1 MRHLQQPFTR
11 WYNRTRS
18 KQRRGPLW
26 ANRFRNTLLQPGLAV
41 WDCWKYLI
49 MNPARANIVR
59 EPADYRF
66 GSYGIWSAAGR
77 HAFHTAV
84 VRQVLPWLSG
94 LLSVED
100 MGEVRTELRKDIA
113 HVTAIEAGHPTEA
126 VKTAI
131 AVAGQPEPLSTRID
145 RRVRYWV
152 DGLVIGSDL
161 FVLNT
166 VANARIRFCRERRR
180 LTRAVGPDREPLP
193 LCAFKQLRTF
203 LL

>member
-41 WDCWKYLI
+41 WDCWKYVI
-49 MNPARANIVR
+49 MNPVRAHIVR
-59 EPADYRF
+59 DPADYRF
-66 GSYGIWSAAGR
+66 GSYGIWSASGR
-77 HAFHTAV
+77 HPFDAAIIRH
-84 VRQVLPWLSG
+84 VLPSLSA
-94 LLSVED
+94 LLSVKD
-100 MGEVRTELRKDIA
+100 MAEIRTELRKHIA
-113 HVTAIEAGHPTEA
+113 HVAAMDAGHPTKT

-131 AVAGQPEPLSTRID
+131 AVAGRPEPFSTRVD

-166 VANARIRFCRERRR
+166 VTEARIRFCRKRRR
-180 LTRAVGPDREPLP
+180 LTRAVGPNREPIP
-193 LCAFKQLRTF
+193 LCAFKQLRSF
-203 LL
+203 LR